1 MADRAMSVRLFTDK
15 DLPAVLDLL
24 RESLGETP
32 SLRRTP
38 ELFAWK
44 HLDNPFGRSLMLV
57 SHQGQ
62 TITGFRA
69 FMRWELNTPDGRTLR
84 CVRAVDTATH
94 PDYRRMGIFNKL
106 TLAAVEAATDDGVH
120 MVFNTPNPRSG
131 AGYLK
136 MGWSEVGTLTP
147 MASPAKGLLR
157 RGGNP
162 DELPDPSDFV
172 DPVVPVTSRTAPD
185 RKPLGLRTPRSEG
198 YHTWRF
204 RSHPTARYVQ
214 VDGGRSTAIARLAF
228 RGTRRELLVSEV
240 YGEGMRQAI
249 TRCRAVASTSYIGA
263 FFSKRTPERSAATRA
278 GLVAVP
284 RTGLTLMVR
293 PLREMGTDVANLSA
307 WDLSLSDLEL
317 L

>member
-1 MADRAMSVRLFTDK
+1 MSVRLFTDD

-24 RESLGETP
+24 RNALGETP
-32 SLRRTP
+32 SLQRTP

-44 HLDNPFGRSLMLV
+44 HIDNPFGRSLMLV
-57 SHQGQ
+57 SHAGP

-69 FMRWELNTPDGRTLR
+69 FMRWELRTPDGRTLR

-94 PDYRRMGIFNKL
+94 PDFRRMGIFKQL
-106 TLAAVEAATDDGVH
+106 TLAAIDAATDDGVH
-120 MVFNTPNPRSG
+120 LIFNTPNPRSG

-136 MGWSEVGTLTP
+136 MGWSEVGKLAP
-147 MASPAKGLLR
+147 LASPATGFLR

-162 DELPDPSDFV
+162 EELPNPSDFIA
-172 DPVVPVTSRTAPD
+172 PVVPVGTRMTPD
-185 RKPLGLRTPRSEG
+185 REPLGLRTPRSPE

-214 VDGGRSTAIARLAF
+214 VDRGDATAIARLAF
-228 RGTRRELLVSEV
+228 RGTRRELLVSDV
-240 YGEGMRQAI
+240 YGDGMRQAI
-249 TRCRAVASTSYIGA
+249 NRCRSTARTSYIGA
-263 FFSKRTPERSAATRA
+263 FFSKGSPERAAATRA
-278 GLVAVP
+278 GLVTVP
-284 RTGLTLMVR
+284 RTGLTLMAR
-293 PLREMGTDVANLSA
+293 PLRDLGIDVTRASM